1 MRQLVAYATVG
12 IANEEDC
19 QKALGI
25 EVDVDVKSGELEHDK
40 YRALAERV
48 LKEFPNLEKQVI
60 TLRESHSADRNGWSA
75 VLYNRRDFLT
85 SRHYDI
91 TDIVDR
97 VGGGDSFSAGLI
109 YGLRAYKDDQKGLE
123 FATAA
128 SCLKHSILGDINR
141 VSVPEVEALMG
152 GDASGRVQR

>member
-1 MRQLVAYATVG
+1 
-12 IANEEDC
+12 
-19 QKALGI
+19 
-25 EVDVDVKSGELEHDK
+25 VDVKVESGALPHEK
-40 YRALAERV
+40 YSALAERV

-60 TLRESHSADRNGWSA
+60 TLRESHSADHNGWSA
-75 VLYNRRDFLT
+75 VLHNGKQFLT

-97 VGGGDSFSAGLI
+97 VGGGDSFAAGLI
-109 YGLRAYKDDQKGLE
+109 YGLRAYKDDQRALE

-141 VSVPEVEALMG
+141 VSVSEVEALMA